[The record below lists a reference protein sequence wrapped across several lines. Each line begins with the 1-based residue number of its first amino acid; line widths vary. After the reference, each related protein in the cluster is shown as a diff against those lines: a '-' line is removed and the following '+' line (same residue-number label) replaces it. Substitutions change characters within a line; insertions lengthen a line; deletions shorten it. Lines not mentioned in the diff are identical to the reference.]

1 MLLENIEVYRT
12 DECASGWNG
21 FSIANSISFF
31 LKVNL
36 LYTIL

>member
-21 FSIANSISFF
+21 FAIAG
-31 LKVNL
+31 
-36 LYTIL
+36 